1 MNCPN
6 NWTKFNLK
14 HHDFEGIKSK
24 VIRFCEHLAKIYDH
38 LNYYMSTRK
47 PHPLI
52 SDKIIRFI
60 FGIIVFSALVS
71 GGTYYLQS
79 SLLILQVMGLYAHW
93 AVILILLPALSGLV
107 QHLIVPPARLIV
119 ALLGSLAST
128 TILYPLY
135 AERFWAIPP
144 STTDTIVYTLT
155 IAGISFT
162 SSINPLDRHVHQ
174 RRASGRRKKSS
185 KKHESLLHVLKK
197 TYHTIKTGKHKGRE
211 KVKPHKDGLVEG
223 LLNSS
228 TVRSFELFLTVL
240 SFFLA
245 LWGTFSLGMSAM
257 N

>member
-1 MNCPN
+1 MAN
-6 NWTKFNLK
+6 T
-14 HHDFEGIKSK
+14 S
-24 VIRFCEHLAKIYDH
+24 DH

-47 PHPLI
+47 PHPST

-155 IAGISFT
+155 IAGIGFT

-185 KKHESLLHVLKK
+185 EKQESYLQ
-197 TYHTIKTGKHKGRE
+197 
-211 KVKPHKDGLVEG
+211 VKPHEDDLVEG

-228 TVRSFELFLTVL
+228 KVRSFELLLTVL
-240 SFFLA
+240 SFVLA
-245 LWGTFSLGMSAM
+245 LWGTFSLGMSAVE
-257 N
+257 

>member
-1 MNCPN
+1 
-6 NWTKFNLK
+6 
-14 HHDFEGIKSK
+14 
-24 VIRFCEHLAKIYDH
+24 
-38 LNYYMSTRK
+38 MSTRK

-52 SDKIIRFI
+52 SDKIIRF
-60 FGIIVFSALVS
+60 FFAIIVFSALIS

-79 SLLILQVMGLYAHW
+79 SLLILQVMGLSAHW
-93 AVILILLPALSGLV
+93 AAILILLPALSGLV
-107 QHLIVPPARLIV
+107 QHLIFPPARLIV

-135 AERFWAIPP
+135 AERFWAVPP
-144 STTDTIVYTLT
+144 STTDTIVYTLI
-155 IAGISFT
+155 IAGIGFT

-197 TYHTIKTGKHKGRE
+197 TFHTIKTGKHKGRK
-211 KVKPHKDGLVEG
+211 KVKPQPHKDGLAEG
-223 LLNSS
+223 ILNSS
-228 TVRSFELFLTVL
+228 IVRSFELFLTVL

-245 LWGTFSLGMSAM
+245 IWGTFSLGMSTM

>member
-1 MNCPN
+1 
-6 NWTKFNLK
+6 
-14 HHDFEGIKSK
+14 
-24 VIRFCEHLAKIYDH
+24 
-38 LNYYMSTRK
+38 MSTRQ

-71 GGTYYLQS
+71 GGTYNLQS

-93 AVILILLPALSGLV
+93 AVILILLPVLSGLV
-107 QHLIVPPARLIV
+107 QHLIDPPARLIV
-119 ALLGSLAST
+119 AMMGSLAST

-144 STTDTIVYTLT
+144 STTDTIVYTLI
-155 IAGISFT
+155 IAGIGFT

-174 RRASGRRKKSS
+174 RRASGSMKKSS
-185 KKHESLLHVLKK
+185 KKHESHLQV
-197 TYHTIKTGKHKGRE
+197 E
-211 KVKPHKDGLVEG
+211 PHEDDLVEG

-228 TVRSFELFLTVL
+228 IVRSFELFLTVL

-245 LWGTFSLGMSAM
+245 LWGTFSLGMAAM
-257 N
+257 K

>member
-1 MNCPN
+1 
-6 NWTKFNLK
+6 
-14 HHDFEGIKSK
+14 
-24 VIRFCEHLAKIYDH
+24 
-38 LNYYMSTRK
+38 MSTRK
-47 PHPLI
+47 PHPST

-79 SLLILQVMGLYAHW
+79 SLLILQVMGLFAHW

-155 IAGISFT
+155 IAGIGFT

-174 RRASGRRKKSS
+174 RRASGSRKKSS

-197 TYHTIKTGKHKGRE
+197 TFHTIKTGKHKGRE

-228 TVRSFELFLTVL
+228 TIRSFELFLTVL

>member
-1 MNCPN
+1 
-6 NWTKFNLK
+6 
-14 HHDFEGIKSK
+14 
-24 VIRFCEHLAKIYDH
+24 
-38 LNYYMSTRK
+38 MSTRK

-52 SDKIIRFI
+52 SEKIIRFI

-135 AERFWAIPP
+135 AESFWAIPP
-144 STTDTIVYTLT
+144 SATDTIVFTLA
-155 IAGISFT
+155 IAGIGFT

-174 RRASGRRKKSS
+174 RRASGSRKKSS
-185 KKHESLLHVLKK
+185 EKHESHLQV
-197 TYHTIKTGKHKGRE
+197 E
-211 KVKPHKDGLVEG
+211 PHEDDLVEG

-228 TVRSFELFLTVL
+228 IVRSFELFLTVL
-240 SFFLA
+240 SFFIGI
-245 LWGTFSLGMSAM
+245 WGTFSLGISAM
-257 N
+257 K

>member
-1 MNCPN
+1 
-6 NWTKFNLK
+6 
-14 HHDFEGIKSK
+14 
-24 VIRFCEHLAKIYDH
+24 
-38 LNYYMSTRK
+38 MSTRK

-52 SDKIIRFI
+52 SDKIIRFL

-79 SLLILQVMGLYAHW
+79 SLLILQVMGLFAHW

-155 IAGISFT
+155 IAGIGFT

-185 KKHESLLHVLKK
+185 EKQESYLQ
-197 TYHTIKTGKHKGRE
+197 
-211 KVKPHKDGLVEG
+211 VKPHEDDLVEG

-228 TVRSFELFLTVL
+228 KVRSFELLLTVL

-245 LWGTFSLGMSAM
+245 FWGTFSLGMSAM
-257 N
+257 E